1 MTWLREAVSD
11 DKGLADMA
19 YVSIAGLV
27 AVMLGSVSFLCA
39 MSAISYARCEQIV
52 DVGQGVR
59 ASIPCPYDP
68 NPLGI
73 AIAACLGAF
82 GSPIGA
88 LALYMGQT
96 RRQPKPDAST
106 ITTAAATVTTT
117 ATPTKPAV
125 KPKGNRR

>member
-1 MTWLREAVSD
+1 MAAPTWRT
-11 DKGLADMA
+11 
-19 YVSIAGLV
+19 
-27 AVMLGSVSFLCA
+27 
-39 MSAISYARCEQIV
+39 SASPRCEQIV
-52 DVGQGVR
+52 DVGRPPDLVR

-96 RRQPKPDAST
+96 RRQPTPRPT
-106 ITTAAATVTTT
+106 TTTTAAATVTTT
-117 ATPTKPAV
+117 TDDAAGKVKPAYQ
-125 KPKGNRR
+125 GD